1 MIIRRFGFNIY
12 LLPLLLPLLIAGCR
26 TEAGKIRHQYSAFT
40 VHMET
45 QGDKKDSTKLVS
57 VVRSSPVLLNI
68 EKEPFLNESMVK
80 SAKVMDVPQGGF
92 VLQIEFTRS
101 ASLTLEQYSARSMG
115 KRFAIYGEFGQQTVH
130 NVFPHSRWLAAPVID
145 RRISNGALVFT
156 PDADRKEA
164 EDFALG
170 LNNLARVRKSRSYID
185 ED

>member
-1 MIIRRFGFNIY
+1 MIIRRSGFNIY
-12 LLPLLLPLLIAGCR
+12 LLPLLLSLLMAGCR
-26 TEAGKIRHQYSAFT
+26 TEEGKIRHQYSAFT
-40 VHMET
+40 VHLET
-45 QGDKKDSTKLVS
+45 RSDQKDSTKLIS
-57 VVRSSPVLLNI
+57 VLRSAPMLLNI

-92 VLQIEFTRS
+92 VLQIELTKS
-101 ASLTLEQYSARSMG
+101 ASLTLEQYSARSLG
-115 KRFAIYGEFGQQTVH
+115 KRFAIYGEFGQQTAR

-145 RRISNGALVFT
+145 RRISNGTLVFT